1 MEIDAYGSVTFDGM
15 KIVTML
21 FVERPS
27 FDQLLARAC
36 EEISCDINDPRI
48 SIQGLLSHITYGTV
62 VRRLIS
68 ITSED
73 DWVIYLRIVKTMV
86 PPCLDVVVQKL
97 PVSHCEGPV
106 GLSPQMPNASRIEA
120 PLVELHEEV
129 VVVPDAQSGPHEYGI
144 SRPIPG
150 VCGASNAVVPP
161 QEIPLTQDPV
171 HDHPSKCLR
180 HIVRIH
186 HYFV

>member
-1 MEIDAYGSVTFDGM
+1 MN
-15 KIVTML
+15 
-21 FVERPS
+21 R
-27 FDQLLARAC
+27 
-36 EEISCDINDPRI
+36 
-48 SIQGLLSHITYGTV
+48 
-62 VRRLIS
+62 
-68 ITSED
+68 
-73 DWVIYLRIVKTMV
+73 WVIYLRIVKTMV

-97 PVSHCEGPV
+97 PVSQCEGPV

-161 QEIPLTQDPV
+161 KRS
-171 HDHPSKCLR
+171 H
-180 HIVRIH
+180 
-186 HYFV
+186 